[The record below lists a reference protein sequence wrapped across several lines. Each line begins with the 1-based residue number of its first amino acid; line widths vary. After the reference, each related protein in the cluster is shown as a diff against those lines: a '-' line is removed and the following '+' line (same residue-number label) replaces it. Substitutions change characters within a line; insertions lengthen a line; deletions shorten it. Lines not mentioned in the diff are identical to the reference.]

1 MNESERVCAPDID
14 NNRAYCGRK
23 NTRTDE
29 WSRVNCPDCHAAAR
43 ADGKGKTR

>member
-1 MNESERVCAPDID
+1 MSESERVCAPDID

-23 NTRTDE
+23 NKNTDE